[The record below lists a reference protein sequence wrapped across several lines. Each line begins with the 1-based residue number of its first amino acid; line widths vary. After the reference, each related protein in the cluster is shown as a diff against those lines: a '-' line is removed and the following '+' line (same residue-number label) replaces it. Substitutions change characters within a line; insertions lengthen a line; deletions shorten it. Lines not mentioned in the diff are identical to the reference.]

1 MNIVQCRCK
10 CLSCQFVLLVH
21 SALNEF
27 IEKWLQQQQRQQQRQ
42 RSCQLFYSSNFSGF
56 NKTNSNDNNNSIVD
70 IIISS
75 AKYDVM
81 TANLCWSWH
90 MCESVLCDF
99 TSNVANYV
107 RLFATLTITRK
118 QKTLIVYTMSTIL
131 TNDRKKLWP
140 CQMPTKQNEI
150 YSKWDTLCQC
160 YSIKMM
166 MYVQQIV
173 LEVLKRAI
181 FLIRNFFP
189 SFH

>member
-1 MNIVQCRCK
+1 M
-10 CLSCQFVLLVH
+10 LLVH
-21 SALNEF
+21 SALNKF

-42 RSCQLFYSSNFSGF
+42 RSCQLFFSSNFSGF
-56 NKTNSNDNNNSIVD
+56 NKTNSIVD

-131 TNDRKKLWP
+131 TNDRKKTLA
-140 CQMPTKQNEI
+140 MSNAYET
-150 YSKWDTLCQC
+150 KWDLFEMRHAV
-160 YSIKMM
+160 S
-166 MYVQQIV
+166 V
-173 LEVLKRAI
+173 LFHQNDDVCATNSSRSAEASNI
-181 FLIRNFFP
+181 FN
-189 SFH
+189 